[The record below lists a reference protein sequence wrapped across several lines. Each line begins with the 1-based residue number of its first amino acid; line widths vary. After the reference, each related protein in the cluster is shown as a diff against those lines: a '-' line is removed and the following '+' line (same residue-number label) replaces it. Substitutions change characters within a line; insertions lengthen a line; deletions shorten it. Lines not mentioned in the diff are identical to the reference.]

1 VTGGVGGAPRPRR
14 SVLFTPAL
22 NARATAKL
30 GQLAVDG
37 FILDL
42 EDSVAPAA
50 KPEARAA
57 LVKTLAG
64 GGFGRRERIARVN
77 AMASPWGAEDLA
89 AIAGAP
95 LDGVL
100 LPKIETPAEIA
111 AARDILSR
119 AGARADLALWLMI
132 ETPRAVLDCDAL
144 AGQPGVACLILG
156 FEDLGKALGAR
167 ALPGRAPML
176 TALSLVVLAARAHGR
191 SVLDGVHVDIADDA
205 GFEAAA
211 VQARDY
217 GCDGK
222 TLVHPR
228 TIEAA
233 NRIFSPSAAEL
244 DHARRLVAAH
254 AEALARGQGIA
265 VLDGAMVEQLHVA
278 RAKQLL
284 ATAAAIAEL
293 QG

>member
-1 VTGGVGGAPRPRR
+1 MSSSGASRPRR

-22 NARATAKL
+22 NERAVAKL
-30 GQLAVDG
+30 PSLAVDG

-50 KPEARAA
+50 KETARAA
-57 LVKTLAG
+57 LVTALAA

-77 AMASPWGAEDLA
+77 GIASPWGKDDLTA
-89 AIAGAP
+89 LARAP

-100 LPKIETPAEIA
+100 LPKIQHQDEVA
-111 AARDILSR
+111 AARAHLTR
-119 AGARADLALWLMI
+119 AGAPADLPLWLMI
-132 ETPRAVLDCDAL
+132 ETPRAVLGADAL
-144 AGQPGVACLILG
+144 AGQPGVACLIIG
-156 FEDLGKALGAR
+156 FEDLAKDLHAR
-167 ALPGRAPML
+167 SLPGRAPML
-176 TALSLVVLAARAHGR
+176 TALSLVVLAARAHGI
-191 SVLDGVHVDIADDA
+191 SVLDGVHVDIADDD
-205 GFEAAA
+205 GFAAA
-211 VQARDY
+211 ATQARDY

-233 NRIFSPSAAEL
+233 NRIFSPSDADLVQAG
-244 DHARRLVAAH
+244 RLVAAH
-254 AEALARGQGIA
+254 DEALARGQGIA
-265 VLDGAMVEQLHVA
+265 VLDGTMIEQLHVD
-278 RAKQLL
+278 RAKELL

>member
-1 VTGGVGGAPRPRR
+1 MSAGGAPRPRR
-14 SVLFTPAL
+14 SILFTPAL
-22 NARATAKL
+22 NERATVKL
-30 GQLAVDG
+30 RTLAVDG

-50 KPEARAA
+50 KEAARAA
-57 LVKTLAG
+57 LVRTVAA

-77 AMASPWGAEDLA
+77 AVSSPWGAADLA
-89 AIAGAP
+89 AIAAAP

-100 LPKIETPAEIA
+100 LPKVEKIEEIA
-111 AARDILSR
+111 EARKVLTRS
-119 AGARADLALWLMI
+119 GAPADLPLWLMI
-132 ETPRAVLDCDAL
+132 ETPRAVLDADAL
-144 AGQPGVACLILG
+144 AGQPGIACLILG
-156 FEDLGKALGAR
+156 FEDLAKALGAR
-167 ALPGRAPML
+167 SLPGREPML
-176 TALSLVVLAARAHGR
+176 TALALVVLAARAHGR

-211 VQARDY
+211 IQARDY

-233 NRIFSPSAAEL
+233 NRIFSPSEADLAQ
-244 DHARRLVAAH
+244 ARRVVAAH
-254 AEALARGQGIA
+254 EEALSRGQGIA
-265 VLDGAMVEQLHVA
+265 VLDGAMVEQLHVD